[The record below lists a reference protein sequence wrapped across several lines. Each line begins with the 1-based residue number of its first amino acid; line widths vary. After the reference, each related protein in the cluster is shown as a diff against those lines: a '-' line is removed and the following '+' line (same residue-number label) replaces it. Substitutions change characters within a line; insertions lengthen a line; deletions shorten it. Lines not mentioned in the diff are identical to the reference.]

1 MSNIFFIMLV
11 VCVFLCIIRI
21 FKGPTSADRMVGIDM
36 LGIITILFCVLIA
49 ISTGKDFYMNIAIT
63 WSVLGFIS
71 VIALAKFLEGRNLDE

>member
-1 MSNIFFIMLV
+1 MNIFFIILII
-11 VCVFLCIIRI
+11 CVFLCIIII

-49 ISTGKDFYMNIAIT
+49 ISTGKDFYVNIAIT